1 MNNCIFATAGHIDH
15 GKTAL
20 VKMLTGTD
28 TDRFEEEK
36 RRGITIDLGY
46 AYLTDNKTTT
56 HFIDVP
62 GHEKFIRNMLAGAGT
77 VNAVLMII
85 AADESIKPQTRE
97 HYEICRLLGIKH
109 GVIAVTKKDLVDG
122 TMLEATMKEIRDFMD
137 RGFLGN
143 AKILPVS
150 SRSGEGIDE
159 LRREILRLAAEFR
172 EPASGDIFRLPVDRS
187 FTVQGFGTV
196 VTGSLIQGR
205 IRLGDSVEAF
215 PSRKKFS
222 IRGIQVFNNT
232 VDIADQGQRTALNL
246 HKASKADLK
255 RGDILT
261 NTEYFFDSKEIE
273 AKIELLDDY
282 EKIVGRNRNVKFYHL
297 SQERNARLL
306 VLDPAKPKKGAN
318 CSCRIIFDEPVFTLP
333 GDRFIIRRLSPV
345 ETIGGGVVVFNKSGK
360 RTAKAI
366 AAQAEKLEHG
376 RKEAVYSLI
385 KENGARCISLKDLRS
400 SSGINT
406 ADLNSI
412 TAELR
417 TDGRIIQIAPS
428 FVYADTSTADELRE
442 KCILIIRQFHKA
454 NPRKPGLSASEIIE
468 MIGDRLEPQ
477 LVDYILSSVVAEKR
491 LIPDNQY
498 YALPDF
504 RHDFE
509 ARKSDL
515 ESRLEQ
521 IIKSAGL
528 TPPSIQEISEQVSL
542 PEGMIK
548 QAARNM
554 MENGNLVR
562 VTQDIFVHT
571 ENLRTALMNLKTEL
585 SNKNEISLQDFKN
598 LLGISRKYLIPILEH
613 FDKSEITNRLANG
626 NRVFR

>member
-143 AKILPVS
+143 AKILPVN